1 MSNLPPTFELLRKV
15 VLLALLGLAAVI
27 LVGPVIAIL
36 SVAFSLVLVVAP
48 FAFIGFIVWIMI
60 QVAAGRQRL
69 AWDNVRQVGRTVVD
83 TVQHIS
89 HRAAQVLQAPGR
101 LGREIGIRTAQLAA
115 GLWRLARTGTRV
127 IGEVLLITVVGLLV
141 GGGVD
146 LLFGPPRH
154 DPGLLIPWNA
164 LLGGALGCLAGIAM
178 AVLERRRAHCLS

>member
-1 MSNLPPTFELLRKV
+1 MSNLPPTLDLLRKV
-15 VLLALLGLAAVI
+15 FLLALLGLAAVL

-48 FAFIGFIVWIMI
+48 FAFIGFIVWLMI
-60 QVAAGRQRL
+60 QVAVGRYRL
-69 AWDNVRQVGRTVVD
+69 AWDSVRQVGRNVAD
-83 TVQHIS
+83 TVQHAG
-89 HRAAQVLQAPGR
+89 HRAAQILQAPSR
-101 LGREIGIRTAQLAA
+101 LAREIGLRAANLAG

-127 IGEVLLITVVGLLV
+127 VGEVLLITVVGLLV

-146 LLFGPPRH
+146 LLFGPSRH

-178 AVLERRRAHCLS
+178 AVLERRRAHGLT

>member
-1 MSNLPPTFELLRKV
+1 MSNLPPALELLRKV
-15 VLLALLGLAAVI
+15 VFLALLGLAAVV
-27 LVGPVIAIL
+27 LVGPVIAVL

-48 FAFIGFIVWIMI
+48 FALIGFVVWLMI
-60 QVAAGRQRL
+60 QVAVGRHRL
-69 AWDNVRQVGRTVVD
+69 AWNNVRQVGQTVAD
-83 TVQHIS
+83 TVRHFS

-101 LGREIGIRTAQLAA
+101 LARAIAGRAAYLAG

-127 IGEVLLITVVGLLV
+127 VGEVLLITVVGLLV

-164 LLGGALGCLAGIAM
+164 ILGGALGCLTGIAM
-178 AVLERRRAHCLS
+178 TVLERRRAHCLS